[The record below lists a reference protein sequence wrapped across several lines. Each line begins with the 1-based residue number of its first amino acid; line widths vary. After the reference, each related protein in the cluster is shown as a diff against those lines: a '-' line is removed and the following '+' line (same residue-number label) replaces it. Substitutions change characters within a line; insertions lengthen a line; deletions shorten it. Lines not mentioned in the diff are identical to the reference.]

1 MTERYRFDPGLSK
14 FTVQA
19 FATGLLSFL
28 GHSPTFAVREFT
40 GSLSF
45 DGNPAQGLRLEL
57 TIRAGSLEL
66 LDQVKPADRREI
78 ETAMRNDVLE
88 IANYA
93 EIGYRAVEST
103 AERIE
108 AGRYRAR
115 INGELSL
122 HGVAHPHRVEAEVLV
137 FPDGVR
143 LRGQS
148 GLRLSDHR
156 IKPVTAVGGTIR
168 LKDELRVAFDI
179 AGLPEGP

>member
-1 MTERYRFDPGLSK
+1 MIVRYRFDPGLSK

-28 GHSPTFAVREFT
+28 GHSPTFAVRDFA

-45 DGNPAQGLRLEL
+45 EGTPAQGLHLEL
-57 TIRAGSLEL
+57 TVRAGSLEL
-66 LDQVKPADRREI
+66 VDQVKPADRREI
-78 ETAMRNDVLE
+78 ETTMRTDVLE
-88 IANYA
+88 IATHP
-93 EIGYRAVEST
+93 EIGYGAVEAT
-103 AERIE
+103 AGRTE
-108 AGRYRAR
+108 AGRYHAR
-115 INGELSL
+115 IAGELSL
-122 HGVAHPHRVEAEVLV
+122 HGVSRPHRVEAEVVV

-148 GLRLSDHR
+148 GLRLSDYR